1 MKELDLI
8 FKAFSRL
15 FVLAAITVLG
25 ALVFR
30 DLWWWFATN
39 TFGVKPLTVPQA
51 WGLTLIVGLLTLRV
65 RSDSEDANW
74 WGNVLTHA
82 LAILLFWGEGWAV
95 FHLLCK

>member
-1 MKELDLI
+1 MKELDKISNLI
-8 FKAFSRL
+8 FRL
-15 FVLAAITVLG
+15 LVLAATTVLG

-39 TFGVKPLTVPQA
+39 TFGVKALTVPQA
-51 WGLTLIVGLLTLRV
+51 WGLALMVNLLTLRV

-74 WGNVLTHA
+74 WGSVFIYV
-82 LAILLFWGEGWAV
+82 LAILLLWGEGWAV

>member
-1 MKELDLI
+1 MKELDKISNLI
-8 FKAFSRL
+8 FRL
-15 FVLAAITVLG
+15 LVLAAVPVLG
-25 ALVFR
+25 ALVLR

-39 TFGVKPLTVPQA
+39 TFGVKPLTIPQA

-74 WGNVLTHA
+74 WSNVFTHA